1 LSLSQSSQL
10 DPVAGTVALHQ
21 MSPTGAYADEMA
33 GGVADAEKELGKPT
47 PSRPTCASG
56 CEIVG
61 NFGDV
66 APDASRA

>member
-1 LSLSQSSQL
+1 
-10 DPVAGTVALHQ
+10 